1 VLSTADKNRASG
13 GPSRKITEDAWNWLI
28 GLLTEKDFTVI
39 AEQRLHRSRVE
50 APTTTSPKAV
60 DTGSASLTFKGE
72 GGTRRRLR
80 PPDAGTG
87 LPLPSGQPK
96 GSVRPAL
103 LDAGGHRQ
111 PGNRESPF
119 SRRRV
124 RWIVLDQAGRH
135 TTDKLAI
142 PDTNHAAA
150 LPPRSRGLNPV
161 ENIWRLM
168 RDNWLTDR
176 VVPSLDQIIDLLPR
190 LVQVRRTRW
199 ARVHWSASLGS

>member
-1 VLSTADKNRASG
+1 M
-13 GPSRKITEDAWNWLI
+13 
-28 GLLTEKDFTVI
+28 
-39 AEQRLHRSRVE
+39 
-50 APTTTSPKAV
+50 
-60 DTGSASLTFKGE
+60 
-72 GGTRRRLR
+72 
-80 PPDAGTG
+80 
-87 LPLPSGQPK
+87 
-96 GSVRPAL
+96 
-103 LDAGGHRQ
+103 
-111 PGNRESPF
+111 
-119 SRRRV
+119 
-124 RWIVLDQAGRH
+124 LDQAGRH